1 MIDDTLRTKIVA
13 IVDTFL
19 AVPSE
24 FDLREVWPEVKYD
37 LRISDDREIKR
48 ITLKIVREMLRR
60 GARADFD
67 CGSPTGVHHPE
78 TMPDE
83 VLARIDREWAA
94 LKGLPDI
101 GDICTFVWTP
111 AALETYRK

>member
-1 MIDDTLRTKIVA
+1 MTDDIMRANIMA
-13 IVDTFL
+13 ITDKFL

-24 FDLREVWPEVKYD
+24 FDLYEVWPEVKYD
-37 LRISDDREIKR
+37 LHISDDREVKR
-48 ITLKIVREMLRR
+48 LTLEIVREMLRR

-67 CGSPTGVHHPE
+67 CGSSTGVHHPE
-78 TMPDE
+78 TTPDE

-101 GDICTFVWTP
+101 GDICTFEWTP
-111 AALETYRK
+111 AAMKAYRN